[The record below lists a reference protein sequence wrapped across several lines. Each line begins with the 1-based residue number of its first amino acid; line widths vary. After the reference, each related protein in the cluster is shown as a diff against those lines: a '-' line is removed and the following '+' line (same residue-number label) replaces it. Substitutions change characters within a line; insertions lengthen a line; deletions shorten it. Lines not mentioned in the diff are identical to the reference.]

1 MKDYD
6 WNANVEIPLTGIV
19 LSNAGR
25 EVWATSDMASLKVFD
40 DDSLEMSRG
49 IERLVVRQERMQHV
63 GLNPL
68 TDTG

>member
-40 DDSLEMSRG
+40 DDSSEPGTDAARWPEPFDG
-49 IERLVVRQERMQHV
+49 HRLA
-63 GLNPL
+63 NA
-68 TDTG
+68 